1 MQFWTRSWAR
11 RLYNCMWFVWKT
23 AKTVKVDIAGA
34 SKEAELKFLN
44 GIVNKVENFEIP
56 PSLVLNLGQINSK
69 YVYTDKNNNWE
80 ERSTSVTIGG
90 LSDKEA

>member
-1 MQFWTRSWAR
+1 MIC
-11 RLYNCMWFVWKT
+11 LK
-23 AKTVKVDIAGA
+23 KTVKVDIAGA

-69 YVYTDKNNNWE
+69 YVYTDKNNN
-80 ERSTSVTIGG
+80 
-90 LSDKEA
+90 